1 MSHNV
6 CQNCWGENY
15 ADAENCR
22 DCGQPL
28 HRARVGAT
36 GDTPDEGGDNHSS
49 RWVLITIILALAL
62 GSVLYRLLVWSRLEQ
77 TSALFIGL
85 PAILAVLVALTPR
98 AKTSTGMIM
107 KVMTL
112 ALLMSGILLG
122 EGFICIVMA
131 APLFYLVGF
140 IVGIIMDSAKRR
152 DAENQSRRTY
162 GLLAL
167 PLVLL
172 FSLEGVHRNLS
183 FPRAEVVNVS
193 RTVEADAAG
202 VERALGEEPRFEK
215 TLPLYLRLGFPKPVA
230 TEGQGLRVGDRR
242 TVRFAGG
249 EGKPGEL
256 VLEVAEAQAGRVLFR
271 VLSDTSHISH
281 WLDWKEAEVNWTPR
295 ADGQTDVRWTLRY
308 DRRLDPAWYF
318 APWERYAVRLAAGYL
333 IETLAT
339 PDGPTGEQHAMKNES
354 SQSGSYEPA
363 QQYGR

>member
-1 MSHNV
+1 LPGT
-6 CQNCWGENY
+6 QT
-15 ADAENCR
+15 
-22 DCGQPL
+22 
-28 HRARVGAT
+28 GAT
-36 GDTPDEGGDNHSS
+36 AQARNDSPGEGGNRS
-49 RWVLITIILALAL
+49 RWVLVGVIFALAL
-62 GSVLYRLLVWSRLEQ
+62 GSALYRLLVWSHLEQ

-85 PAILAVLVALTPR
+85 PALLAAVVALTPR
-98 AKTSTGMIM
+98 AKSSTGMIM

-140 IVGIIMDSAKRR
+140 IIGIVMDRVKRR
-152 DAENQSRRTY
+152 EAENQNPRSY
-162 GLLAL
+162 GLMAL
-167 PLVLL
+167 PLLVLL
-172 FSLEGVHRNLS
+172 FSLEGVHRDLS

-193 RTVEADAAG
+193 RTVAADPSS

-215 TLPLYLRLGFPKPVA
+215 SLPYYLRLGFPKPVA
-230 TEGQGLRVGDRR
+230 AVGHGLHVGDRR
-242 TVRFAGG
+242 AIRFAGG

-256 VLEVAEAQAGRVLFR
+256 LLEVAEAQAGRVLFR

-281 WLDWKEAEVNWTPR
+281 WLDWKEAEVTWTAR
-295 ADGQTDVRWTLRY
+295 GDVQTDVQWTLRY

-339 PDGPTGEQHAMKNES
+339 PDTRD
-354 SQSGSYEPA
+354 
-363 QQYGR
+363 GRTARLER